1 MSPVVKRK
9 GERFTLPS
17 KYLLFILTILC
28 TIMMLVTFG
37 TNVFN
42 RPFNRVVGYV
52 IVPFEQGIAK
62 AGEWLANRSDELV
75 QIRTLLAE
83 NSALKEQVASLTE
96 ENTLLQQDK
105 YELNELRGLLELD
118 EEYGDY
124 NKIGARIISR
134 DSGNW
139 YSSFVIDKGSND
151 GLADDMNVIAGGGL
165 VGRITSVGPNWSRVT
180 SIISDN
186 SNVSGMTLATGD
198 NLIVSGDLQMMA
210 QGVIPFSKLVDS
222 QDAVAEG
229 DKV

>member
-1 MSPVVKRK
+1 M
-9 GERFTLPS
+9 
-17 KYLLFILTILC
+17 
-28 TIMMLVTFG
+28 
-37 TNVFN
+37 
-42 RPFNRVVGYV
+42 
-52 IVPFEQGIAK
+52 
-62 AGEWLANRSDELV
+62 ANRSDELV

-165 VGRITSVGPNWSRVT
+165 VGRITS
-180 SIISDN
+180 
-186 SNVSGMTLATGD
+186 
-198 NLIVSGDLQMMA
+198 
-210 QGVIPFSKLVDS
+210 
-222 QDAVAEG
+222 
-229 DKV
+229 